1 MKNLI
6 DKISLFIE
14 SLSPNIYYYFIRTR
28 IVTPLKCSIKNIQKM
43 KLYIIIASLLFVQF
57 TFAQEASTNTKPKVW
72 SLEDCI
78 TYAIENNITVKDAAL
93 NKSISEVNYNKAKSS
108 RLPNLFGNAS
118 QSFSSGNSVDPI
130 TSDYVTDQIH
140 STNVGLNSSMTL
152 FQGNQLNNQIQQ
164 SKLLLEQSVFKEEVE
179 KNNIALTILET
190 YLQTLYSKESITIA
204 ENNLAASEK
213 EVIRAKQRLDV
224 GTIALSDYTEAQSQA
239 ATNKYNVISAKNN
252 YQQYIIAL
260 KQLLE
265 LSPMDTLEIQ
275 SIAENLDF
283 INQTLNKTEVYNNAL
298 GFLPEIKAS
307 NLNIAVNEKEL
318 AIAKGGYLPSLSL
331 AASIGYGYTS
341 VNESTFSDQFNV
353 NFNQRIGLTLS
364 IPIFNKNITKS
375 AVQTASI
382 NIEKA
387 EIQKETTEKEIY
399 RKVETAYQNAVS
411 AQEQVIASEASKTA
425 AEQSYKL
432 AQKKYEL
439 GDLSTT
445 DLVISQNT
453 YTNAQQ
459 NYLQA
464 KYLNILYHQLLQFY
478 QGNDIKL

>member
-1 MKNLI
+1 M
-6 DKISLFIE
+6 
-14 SLSPNIYYYFIRTR
+14 R
-28 IVTPLKCSIKNIQKM
+28 
-43 KLYIIIASLLFVQF
+43 LYIIIASLLFVQF
-57 TFAQEASTNTKPKVW
+57 TVAQEASDNSMSKIW

-78 TYAIENNITVKDAAL
+78 NYALENNITVKEASL
-93 NKSISEVNYNKAKSS
+93 NKSIAEVSYSKAKSS
-108 RLPNLFGNAS
+108 RLPNLFGSAS
-118 QSFSSGNSVDPI
+118 QSFSSGNAIDPI
-130 TSDYVTDQIH
+130 TSDYVTDQIN

-152 FQGNQLNNQIQQ
+152 FQGNQLNNQIKQNE
-164 SKLLLEQSVFKEEVE
+164 LLLEQSIFQEEVE
-179 KNNIALTILET
+179 KNNIVLNILEA
-190 YLQTLYSKESITIA
+190 YLQALYSKESITIA
-204 ENNLAASEK
+204 ENNLEASEK

-239 ATNKYNVISAKNN
+239 ATNKYNVIAAKNN
-252 YQQYIIAL
+252 YQQYIISL

-265 LSPMDTLEIQ
+265 LTPVDELEIET
-275 SIAENLDF
+275 IDDNLDLV
-283 INQTLNKTEVYNNAL
+283 NLELNKYEVYNNAL
-298 GFLPEIKAS
+298 GILPEIKAS
-307 NLNIAVNEKEL
+307 ELNVAVNEKEL
-318 AIAKGGYLPSLSL
+318 DIAKGAYLPTLTLSGSLGS
-331 AASIGYGYTS
+331 GYTS
-341 VNESTFSDQFNV
+341 INDDTFSDQFDF
-353 NFNQRIGLTLS
+353 NFNQKLGLSLN
-364 IPIFNKNITKS
+364 IPIFNRYQTKA
-375 AVQTASI
+375 AVQTATI

-387 EIQKETTEKEIY
+387 EIQKQSTEKAVY
-399 RKVETAYQNAVS
+399 KKVETAYQNALS
-411 AQEQVIASEASKTA
+411 AQEQVLASEASKIA